1 MSTSTDDLVKIADA
15 GGGLTLDADAKSKDE
30 LVQIATAAAGS
41 DAGVTFRNVTA
52 LAVDDL
58 VEIAKAGDGCITFE
72 F

>member
-1 MSTSTDDLVKIADA
+1 MSISNDDFVKILAA
-15 GGGLTLDADAKSKDE
+15 GGGLTLDAGTKSKDE

-41 DAGVTFRNVTA
+41 EAGVTFRNVTA

-58 VEIAKAGDGCITFE
+58 VEIVTAGDGCITLE

>member
-1 MSTSTDDLVKIADA
+1 MSIVTDDLVKIADA
-15 GGGLTLDADAKSKDE
+15 GGGLTLDADTKSKDE
-30 LVQIATAAAGS
+30 LVKIAAAAAMS
-41 DAGVTFRNVTA
+41 DAGVTLRNVTA

>member
-1 MSTSTDDLVKIADA
+1 MSMSTDDLVKIVDA
-15 GGGLTLDADAKSKDE
+15 GGGLTLDAGTKSKDE
-30 LVQIATAAAGS
+30 LVRIAEVAAMS

-58 VEIAKAGDGCITFE
+58 VEIAKAGDGCISFE